1 MGKHG
6 KNKRNINWRVLVD
19 YEKALVIIKAAQLQ
33 NRDDIITTDIIA
45 EMLKIIRD
53 LVITVEILEES
64 VERLEKTQP
73 RNNT

>member
-1 MGKHG
+1 M
-6 KNKRNINWRVLVD
+6 D

-73 RNNT
+73 TT

>member
-73 RNNT
+73 TT